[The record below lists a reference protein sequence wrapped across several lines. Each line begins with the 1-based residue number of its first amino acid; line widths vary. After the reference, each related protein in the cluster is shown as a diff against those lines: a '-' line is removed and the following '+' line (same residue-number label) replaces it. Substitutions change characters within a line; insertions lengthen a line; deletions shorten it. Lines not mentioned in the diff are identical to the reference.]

1 MDSSFDQGNGS
12 EVLPGVTIQDLLDS
26 VPGRVAVLDSRGR
39 IILVNERWKDFGLEN
54 DADPGIV
61 WIGKDYLDISK
72 SVLGFSME
80 AASMAY
86 EGIQRVMAGKQSG
99 FELEYPRYRK
109 GKMLWFSMSVSGL
122 KWGKA
127 KWVSVIHNEITEK
140 RQAEN
145 ERLHNVLS
153 MRATFEQAA
162 VGIAHVTPEG
172 RFIRINKK
180 FCEIVGYSHEEMLTL
195 SFQDITHP
203 DDLETDLV
211 QANLLL
217 EGKQDSYTLEK
228 RYFHK
233 MGQVVW
239 IRLTVSLVRDL
250 SGRPLHFVSVIENI
264 DRRKQAEEALRES
277 EKKFRRLMEQ
287 SPVSIQIH
295 TPDGKLQQC
304 NAAYET
310 LFALSKESLAGLYQK
325 YNVLEDQQAEKLG
338 LISYIRKV
346 FRGEM
351 VSFPE
356 YEYNGIDTLKT
367 LDVKNPVSRRCW
379 VKTSGFPLMDPNGQV
394 THAVFLSEDIT
405 EQKRAEKKLMES
417 EQSYRSLIE
426 QAQDGIVL
434 LQDGLIKFVNS
445 SMTAFTGYSVDE
457 LLNRPFVE
465 FLADDQIEKVR
476 EIYRK
481 RMSNEAVPSIYESAI
496 SHKNGTCLD
505 TEFNAGVT
513 TYGGKP
519 ADLVI
524 IRDIRERKKAEEERS
539 RLFRLSTDL
548 IGIGDFNGNLIQLN
562 PAWEAVLGH
571 SSDELLARPFLD
583 FIHPDD
589 RNKSDAEVGKL
600 SSGHKTID
608 FENRYIH
615 KDGSLRHI
623 SWTATPLPEAGIFYC
638 IGRDVTQRKK
648 NEEQILGYQQNLK
661 DLAEQLTLAEEKQNK
676 LIATSLHDHVGQLL
690 ASSRLQLAALHDGM
704 SKTEILSKTGQI
716 SKGLLQAIQATREVI
731 FDLSP
736 PQLNE
741 IGLYAA
747 TADWMD
753 EEVETKHGIKA
764 RLTGD
769 DRVYNLDD
777 NMRVLLFRSIRE
789 LLMNVV
795 KHARA
800 NCVDVNI
807 QETAKDLEITVR
819 DDGKGFHYNPKM
831 MRLKSSGIGLFSIQE
846 RAASFG
852 GYLDIESSPGKGT
865 SIKLS
870 IPLSGSVS

>member
-26 VPGRVAVLDSRGR
+26 VPGRVAVLDSRGK
-39 IILVNERWKDFGLEN
+39 IVLVNDRWDDFGLEN

-86 EGIQRVMAGKQSG
+86 EGIQRVIAGKQSG

-127 KWVSVIHNEITEK
+127 KWVSVIHNEITQK

-211 QANLLL
+211 QVNLLL
-217 EGKQDSYTLEK
+217 EDKKDTYSLEK

-295 TPDGKLQQC
+295 TPDGRLQQC

-367 LDVKNPVSRRCW
+367 LDIKNPVSRRCW

-405 EQKRAEKKLMES
+405 EQKGAEKKLIES

-481 RMSNEAVPSIYESAI
+481 RMNNEAVPSIYESAI
-496 SHKNGTCLD
+496 SHKNGTRLE

-571 SSDELLARPFLD
+571 SSDELIARPFLD

-589 RNKSDAEVGKL
+589 HKGTYAEVEKL
-600 SSGHKTID
+600 SAGHRTID

-615 KDGSLRHI
+615 KDG
-623 SWTATPLPEAGIFYC
+623 
-638 IGRDVTQRKK
+638 
-648 NEEQILGYQQNLK
+648 
-661 DLAEQLTLAEEKQNK
+661 
-676 LIATSLHDHVGQLL
+676 
-690 ASSRLQLAALHDGM
+690 
-704 SKTEILSKTGQI
+704 
-716 SKGLLQAIQATREVI
+716 
-731 FDLSP
+731 
-736 PQLNE
+736 
-741 IGLYAA
+741 
-747 TADWMD
+747 
-753 EEVETKHGIKA
+753 
-764 RLTGD
+764 
-769 DRVYNLDD
+769 
-777 NMRVLLFRSIRE
+777 
-789 LLMNVV
+789 
-795 KHARA
+795 
-800 NCVDVNI
+800 
-807 QETAKDLEITVR
+807 
-819 DDGKGFHYNPKM
+819 
-831 MRLKSSGIGLFSIQE
+831 
-846 RAASFG
+846 
-852 GYLDIESSPGKGT
+852 
-865 SIKLS
+865 
-870 IPLSGSVS
+870 